1 MSIITFK
8 PTTPSRRHG
17 NKEDFS
23 SLSSGS
29 KPLKKLTVRLKENG
43 GRNNQGRITIRH
55 RGSGSHRR
63 MYRVIDFVGKMNV
76 PGVVK
81 TIEYDPNRNVRIA
94 LVSYRDGDKR
104 YILLP
109 NKVQVGFELL
119 AADKAPVQ
127 PGNRMMLKSIPEGLE
142 IFNLEIN
149 PGKGGKLVRTAG
161 GSAQLMSLE
170 GRYAQVKMPSG
181 EIRLFHKDCMAT
193 IGTLSN
199 AEFTNLR
206 LGKAGRNRWK
216 GIRPTVRG
224 KAMNPNDHPHGGG
237 EGRNSIGLPYP
248 KTPWG
253 KPALGTKTRK
263 NKRSN
268 RWILRDSHGLAK
280 KVK

>member
-1 MSIITFK
+1 MSILTFK
-8 PTTPSRRHG
+8 PTTPGRRHG
-17 NKEDFS
+17 NKENFT
-23 SLSSGS
+23 SLSSG
-29 KPLKKLTVRLKENG
+29 KPLKNLTVRLKENG

-55 RGSGSHRR
+55 RGSGAHRR
-63 MYRVIDFVGKMNV
+63 MYRVIDFKGKMNV
-76 PGVVK
+76 PGVIKSV
-81 TIEYDPNRNVRIA
+81 EYDPNRNVRIA
-94 LVSYRDGDKR
+94 LIVYRDGDKR
-104 YILLP
+104 YVLLP

-119 AADKAPVQ
+119 TAEKAPVQ

-142 IFNLEIN
+142 VFNLEIT

-161 GSAQLMSLE
+161 GSATLMSLE

-193 IGTLSN
+193 VGTLSN

-253 KPALGTKTRK
+253 KPALGKKTRK

-280 KVK
+280 KK

>member
-1 MSIITFK
+1 MSILTFK
-8 PTTPSRRHG
+8 PTTPGRRHG
-17 NKEDFS
+17 NKENFT
-23 SLSSGS
+23 SLSSG
-29 KPLKKLTVRLKENG
+29 KPLKNLTVRLKENG

-55 RGSGSHRR
+55 RGSGAHRR
-63 MYRVIDFVGKMNV
+63 MYRVIDFKGKMNV
-76 PGVVK
+76 PGVIKSV
-81 TIEYDPNRNVRIA
+81 EYDPNRNVRIA
-94 LVSYRDGDKR
+94 LIVYRDGDKR
-104 YILLP
+104 YVLLP

-119 AADKAPVQ
+119 TAEKAPVQ

-142 IFNLEIN
+142 VFNLEIT

-161 GSAQLMSLE
+161 GSATLMSLE

-193 IGTLSN
+193 VGILSN

-253 KPALGTKTRK
+253 KPALGKKTRK

-280 KVK
+280 KK

>member
-1 MSIITFK
+1 MSIISFK
-8 PTTPSRRHG
+8 PTTPGRRHG
-17 NKEDFS
+17 NKEDFT
-23 SLSSGS
+23 SLSSS
-29 KPLKKLTVRLKENG
+29 KRVKGLTVRLKENG

-55 RGSGSHRR
+55 RGSGAHRR
-63 MYRVIDFVGKMNV
+63 MYRVIDFNGKLNV
-76 PGVVK
+76 PGTIK
-81 TIEYDPNRNVRIA
+81 AIEYDPNRNVRIA
-94 LVSYRDGDKR
+94 LVAYRDGEKR
-104 YILLP
+104 YVLLP
-109 NKVQVGFELL
+109 NKVQVGFEILT
-119 AADKAPVQ
+119 AEKAPIQ
-127 PGNRMMLKSIPEGLE
+127 PGNRMMLKSIPEGID

-161 GSAQLMSLE
+161 GSASLMSLE

-193 IGTLSN
+193 IGGLSN

-253 KPALGTKTRK
+253 KPALGKKTRK
-263 NKRSN
+263 IKRTN

-280 KVK
+280 KK

>member
-1 MSIITFK
+1 MSILIFK
-8 PTTPSRRHG
+8 PTTPGRRHG
-17 NKEDFS
+17 NKEDTTV
-23 SLSSGS
+23 
-29 KPLKKLTVRLKENG
+29 LTKGARPQKNLTARLKENA
-43 GRNNQGRITIRH
+43 GRNNQGRITTRH
-55 RGSGSHRR
+55 RGSGAHRR
-63 MYRVIDFVGKMNV
+63 MYRIVDFKGKMDV

-94 LVSYRDGDKR
+94 LVNFRDGDKR

-109 NKVQVGFELL
+109 NKVQVGFEIIT
-119 AADKAPVQ
+119 AEKATIQ
-127 PGNRMMLKSIPEGLE
+127 PGNRVMLKNIPEGID
-142 IFNLEIN
+142 IFNIEIN
-149 PGKGGKLVRTAG
+149 PGRGGKMVRTAG
-161 GSAQLMSLE
+161 SSANLMSLE
-170 GRYAQVKMPSG
+170 GEYAQVKMPSG

-206 LGKAGRNRWK
+206 IGKAGRNRWK

-253 KPALGTKTRK
+253 KPAMGWKTRK

-280 KVK
+280 NK

>member
-1 MSIITFK
+1 MSIISFK
-8 PTTPSRRHG
+8 PTTPGRRHG

-23 SLSSGS
+23 ALSGG

-55 RGSGSHRR
+55 RGSGAHRR
-63 MYRVIDFVGKMNV
+63 MYRVIDFKGKMDV
-76 PGVVK
+76 PGVIK
-81 TIEYDPNRNVRIA
+81 SIEYDPNRNVRIA
-94 LVSYRDGDKR
+94 LIVYRDGDKR
-104 YILLP
+104 YVLLP
-109 NKVQVGFELL
+109 NKVKVGFELL
-119 AADKAPVQ
+119 TADKAPVQ
-127 PGNRMMLKSIPEGLE
+127 PGNRMMLKSIPEGLDV
-142 IFNLEIN
+142 FNLEIT

-170 GRYAQVKMPSG
+170 GRYAQVKLSSG

-193 IGTLSN
+193 VGTLSN

-206 LGKAGRNRWK
+206 IGKAGRNRWK

-280 KVK
+280 KK

>member
-1 MSIITFK
+1 MSIISFK
-8 PTTPSRRHG
+8 PTTPGRRHG
-17 NKEDFS
+17 NKEDFAP
-23 SLSSGS
+23 LSGG
-29 KPLKKLTVRLKENG
+29 KPLKNLTVRLKENG

-55 RGSGSHRR
+55 RGSGAHRR
-63 MYRVIDFVGKMNV
+63 MYRVIDFKGKMNV
-76 PGVVK
+76 PGVIK
-81 TIEYDPNRNVRIA
+81 SIEYDPNRNVRIA
-94 LVSYRDGDKR
+94 LIVYRDGDKR
-104 YILLP
+104 YVLLP
-109 NKVQVGFELL
+109 NKVKVGFELL
-119 AADKAPVQ
+119 TADKAPVQ

-142 IFNLEIN
+142 VFNIEIT

-170 GRYAQVKMPSG
+170 GRYAQVKLSSG

-193 IGTLSN
+193 VGTLSN

-280 KVK
+280 KK